1 MHLCAL
7 NKETYFRNILFSATS
22 CLDLDECQVN
32 ENVCRNGKCENVVG
46 SFNCICDDGYS
57 IKEKLEGDAS
67 KSDKSQ
73 FILVNFELLTH
84 GQSSYWTAKSSFFF

>member
-1 MHLCAL
+1 MYPSL
-7 NKETYFRNILFSATS
+7 RNLTTDVTIYYPFLTKKILFSATS

-57 IKEKLEGDAS
+57 VKEKLEGDA
-67 KSDKSQ
+67 KK
-73 FILVNFELLTH
+73 I
-84 GQSSYWTAKSSFFF
+84 